1 MTKPISARVHGVLD
15 YAVAAVF
22 LNAPMVFGFQHT
34 TASIVAYWLTGIH
47 LLLTAC
53 TDFPPGPFKW
63 IPLKIHGAIELLAAL
78 FVLAAPWI
86 LGFSGQPAPRNF
98 FVAMGIVIL
107 LAVALSDYTV
117 RETLPPRQPGD
128 RRRWGTRE
136 PAGGETPKTT

>member
-34 TASIVAYWLTGIH
+34 RASTIAYWLTGI
-47 LLLTAC
+47 
-53 TDFPPGPFKW
+53 F
-63 IPLKIHGAIELLAAL
+63 
-78 FVLAAPWI
+78 
-86 LGFSGQPAPRNF
+86 GFSDQSVSRNF
-98 FVAMGIVIL
+98 FVAMGILIL
-107 LAVALSDYTV
+107 IVVALSDYTL

-136 PAGGETPKTT
+136 PAPGETPKTT

>member
-22 LNAPMVFGFQHT
+22 LNAPTVFGFQHT
-34 TASIVAYWLTGIH
+34 TASRIAYWLTGIH

-53 TDFPPGPFKW
+53 TDFPLGPFRW
-63 IPLKIHGAIELLAAL
+63 IPFKIHGAIELVAGL
-78 FVLAAPWI
+78 FVLVAPWI
-86 LGFSGQPAPRNF
+86 IGFSDLAPARNF
-98 FVAMGIVIL
+98 FVAMGILIL
-107 LAVALSDYTV
+107 IVVALTDYVV

-136 PAGGETPKTT
+136 PRAEGTPKTT

>member
-1 MTKPISARVHGVLD
+1 MSKPISARVHGVLD

-53 TDFPPGPFKW
+53 TDFPLGPFKW
-63 IPLKIHGAIELLAAL
+63 IPIRIHGAIELVAGL
-78 FVLAAPWI
+78 FVLVAPWI
-86 LGFSGQPAPRNF
+86 FGFSSQGSPRNF
-98 FVAMGIVIL
+98 FVAMGVLILIVAALTDYML
-107 LAVALSDYTV
+107 L
-117 RETLPPRQPGD
+117 EPLPLRQPGD

-136 PAGGETPKTT
+136 PSPSETPKAP

>member
-1 MTKPISARVHGVLD
+1 MNKPISARAHGVVD

-34 TASIVAYWLTGIH
+34 RASIVAYWLTGIH

-53 TDFPPGPFKW
+53 TDFPLGPLKW
-63 IPLKIHGAIELLAAL
+63 IPVRIHGAIELVAGL
-78 FVLAAPWI
+78 FVLVAPWI
-86 LGFSGQPAPRNF
+86 FGFSGQAAPRNF
-98 FVAMGIVIL
+98 FVAMGVLIL
-107 LAVALSDYTV
+107 LAVALTDYTL

-136 PAGGETPKTT
+136 PEPGETQKTT